1 VLRHRR
7 RAQIQRPRGGEDAAG
22 AADRAQHEQAMGIDP
37 HSVKLNHKSH
47 QSQFQTRPNVA
58 TIMGMVTML
67 IGFAGGLAVLLSFAG
82 VASGRLSA
90 HGAAY
95 HAMNLAGAVA
105 MVAAG
110 LPADAWPSVVV
121 NVSWALIS
129 AFGLVRAVTPPRPAR
144 EPLTEEHSVPAL

>member
-1 VLRHRR
+1 
-7 RAQIQRPRGGEDAAG
+7 
-22 AADRAQHEQAMGIDP
+22 
-37 HSVKLNHKSH
+37 
-47 QSQFQTRPNVA
+47 
-58 TIMGMVTML
+58 MGMVTML
-67 IGFAGGLAVLLSFAG
+67 IGFAGGLAVLMSFAG

-90 HGAAY
+90 HGATY
-95 HAMNLAGAVA
+95 HAMNLCGAVA

-129 AFGLVRAVTPPRPAR
+129 GYGLARALTPPRPAC